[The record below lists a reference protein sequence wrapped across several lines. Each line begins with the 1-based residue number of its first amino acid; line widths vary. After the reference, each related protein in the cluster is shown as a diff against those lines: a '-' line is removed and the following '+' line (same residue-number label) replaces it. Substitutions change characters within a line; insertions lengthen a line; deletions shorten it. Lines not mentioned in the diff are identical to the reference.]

1 MPKRVRLQPDWPYSK
16 NASFSQGV
24 MVGETIY
31 VAGQAALDA
40 DGKVVGVGDMKAQAR
55 QTFANIAA
63 VLKEAGATLDD
74 IVKITTYITD
84 MSRYADYSAVRKE
97 MFTNNLPASAT
108 VASPVLVFPELLI
121 EIEAIAVKG
130 SGAGTAKK

>member
-1 MPKRVRLQPDWPYSK
+1 
-16 NASFSQGV
+16 

-40 DGKVVGVGDMKAQAR
+40 NGKVVGVGDMKAQTR
-55 QTFANIAA
+55 QTFANIAT

-74 IVKITTYITD
+74 VVKITTYITD
-84 MSRYADYSAVRKE
+84 MSRYAEYSAVRKE
-97 MFTNNLPASAT
+97 TFINHLPASAT
-108 VASPVLVFPELLI
+108 VASPALVFSELLI

>member
-1 MPKRVRLQPDWPYSK
+1 MVKRIRLQPDWPYSK

-24 MVGETIY
+24 MVGQTIY

-40 DGKVVGVGDMKAQAR
+40 NGKIVGVGDMKAQAR
-55 QTFANIAA
+55 QTFANVAA
-63 VLKEAGATLDD
+63 VLKEAGGTLDD

-84 MSRYADYSAVRKE
+84 ISNYADYAAVRKE
-97 MFTNNLPASAT
+97 TFTNHLPASAT
-108 VASPVLVFPELLI
+108 VASPALVFPELLI

-130 SGAGTAKK
+130 SGAGRAKR